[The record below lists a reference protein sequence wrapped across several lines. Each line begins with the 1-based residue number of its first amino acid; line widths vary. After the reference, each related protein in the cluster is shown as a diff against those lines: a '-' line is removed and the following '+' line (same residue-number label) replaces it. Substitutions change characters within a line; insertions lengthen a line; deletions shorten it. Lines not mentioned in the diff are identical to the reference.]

1 MPTPHKTT
9 DNMRKHLTKTERAAR
24 ESAEKMFA
32 RKRRIVVR
40 APAWLEPEALAVFE
54 STKRRMRGLK
64 LLDNVDAELLAIY
77 SDAVMR
83 YSTEVD
89 VQDKQ
94 AWARLVASYAEKLGI
109 SPAARARLA
118 KKAAEQA
125 APDDLELL
133 FNEVEEF
140 VNDRGTRQEESR

>member
-9 DNMRKHLTKTERAAR
+9 PNMRKHLTKAERAAR
-24 ESAEKMFA
+24 ESAEGKLK
-32 RKRRIVVR
+32 RKHRVVVR
-40 APAWLEPEALAVFE
+40 APEWLGLEARAVFE
-54 STKRRMRGLK
+54 STKRRMRGLG

-77 SDAVMR
+77 SDAVIR
-83 YSTEVD
+83 YSTEED

-118 KKAAEQA
+118 KKAAEKV
-125 APDDLELL
+125 APDELEQLL
-133 FNEVEEF
+133 DEVTEF
-140 VNDRGTRQEESR
+140 VNG

>member
-9 DNMRKHLTKTERAAR
+9 ENMRKHLTKAERATR
-24 ESAEKMFA
+24 ESVEKRLE
-32 RKRRIVVR
+32 RKHRVVVK
-40 APAWLEPEALAVFE
+40 APEWLEADARAVFE
-54 STKRRMRGLK
+54 STKRRMRGLA

-77 SDAVMR
+77 SDSVIR
-83 YSTEVD
+83 YSEAID

-118 KKAAEQA
+118 KKAAEKV
-125 APDDLELL
+125 APDDLEQLL
-133 FNEVEEF
+133 DDVTEF
-140 VNDRGTRQEESR
+140 VNG